1 MSEENKTAAVE
12 EVKETVEEVK
22 ETKEAVEEV
31 KEIVVKPIVTEK
43 AVEKE
48 AVKEKPKRKN
58 KKRKQEIINN
68 FEEKQEEKQE
78 AKQEEKE
85 EETPSNSKRVK
96 ITKDVEQQEESEPSL
111 WKGAILKPAML
122 GILAGASFY
131 VNHVF
136 NTTKP
141 KFRPPA
147 PPKPQQQKKNISNS
161 APFLRVQARHTVP
174 GFL

>member
-12 EVKETVEEVK
+12 EVKEKVEEVK

-43 AVEKE
+43 AAEKE
-48 AVKEKPKRKN
+48 TVKEKPKRKN

-68 FEEKQEEKQE
+68 LEEKLEENQEKQEEEELPSKRIKVVKETNKQE
-78 AKQEEKE
+78 
-85 EETPSNSKRVK
+85 
-96 ITKDVEQQEESEPSL
+96 DDSEPSL

-141 KFRPPA
+141 KARAPHPPLSN
-147 PPKPQQQKKNISNS
+147 KPQQQKKNISNS

>member
-1 MSEENKTAAVE
+1 MSNLEKTEVTVE
-12 EVKETVEEVK
+12 KETPVTVEK
-22 ETKEAVEEV
+22 ETPVTVEKET
-31 KEIVVKPIVTEK
+31 PVT
-43 AVEKE
+43 VEKE
-48 AVKEKPKRKN
+48 AVTEKPKRKN